1 MQIDDSH
8 CGLAQSARR
17 RLRGRE
23 RAQEELLY
31 RLTHK
36 SHGGVVELG
45 EHRQR
50 QNLTLISIRTWKIP
64 FRVIQMPIGI
74 QERQRGWIV
83 NGRIDSA
90 LGKELLQSVSPLGSD
105 DVEVIDVRS
114 TRTHARQHQITDALE
129 QLVVACGDTLT
140 FRRPRSDV
148 FQLCAQQRRMQS
160 VHPAVDAFH
169 LMLMLD

>member
-1 MQIDDSH
+1 
-8 CGLAQSARR
+8 
-17 RLRGRE
+17 
-23 RAQEELLY
+23 
-31 RLTHK
+31 
-36 SHGGVVELG
+36 
-45 EHRQR
+45 
-50 QNLTLISIRTWKIP
+50 
-64 FRVIQMPIGI
+64 I

-140 FRRPRSDV
+140 FCRPRGDV
-148 FQLCAQQRRMQS
+148 FQLCAQQRRMQPVRS
-160 VHPAVDAFH
+160 EERRVGKECRSRWWESQSNRQ
-169 LMLMLD
+169 